1 MTLLQ
6 RMATCHM
13 IDQMEAARTVA
24 EIAVRNGASQKID
37 EFKHLVSWVADLDP
51 EVIMEIGS
59 MDGGT
64 LRAWRAIAPDAD
76 LVSISLT
83 GGPYG
88 GGSVPECLADHHLDR
103 DSHLQTTLDLLR
115 EILNGRP
122 VDFLFIDGDH
132 TYEGVR
138 QDFDM
143 YSTLVRP
150 GGLIAFH
157 DILPSDA
164 PEGGSV
170 SQLWDELT
178 PLYRTHEFCVPHE
191 LRDYGVWGG
200 IGLIEW

>member
-1 MTLLQ
+1 MMLQ
-6 RMATCHM
+6 M
-13 IDQMEAARTVA
+13 QAARTVA

-37 EFKHLVSWVADLDP
+37 EFKHLVSWVAGLDP
-51 EVIMEIGS
+51 EVIVEIGS

-88 GGSVPECLADHHLDR
+88 GGSVPDGLADHHLDR
-103 DSHLQTTLDLLR
+103 DSHKKSTLAALAR
-115 EILNGRP
+115 ILDGRRI
-122 VDFLFIDGDH
+122 DFLFIDGDH
-132 TYEGVR
+132 SYEGVR

-143 YSTLVRP
+143 YSALVRS

-157 DILPSDA
+157 DILASDA
-164 PEGGSV
+164 PEGGYV
-170 SQLWDELT
+170 KRLWDELT
-178 PLYRTHEFCVPHE
+178 PLYRTHEFCVPQE

>member
-1 MTLLQ
+1 
-6 RMATCHM
+6 M
-13 IDQMEAARTVA
+13 IDQMEASRMVA

-37 EFKHLVSWVADLDP
+37 ELKHLVSWVVDLDP
-51 EVIMEIGS
+51 EVIVEIGS

-88 GGSVPECLADHHLDR
+88 GGSVPEGLADHHLDA
-103 DSHLQTTLDLLR
+103 DSHSFLTLASVK
-115 EILNGRP
+115 EILYGRP
-122 VDFLFIDGDH
+122 IDFLFIDGDH
-132 TYEGVR
+132 SYDGVR

-143 YSTLVRP
+143 YSSLVRT

-157 DILPSDA
+157 DILPCEL
-164 PEGGSV
+164 PGCSV
-170 SQLWDELT
+170 SQLWDELR
-178 PLYRTHEFCVPHE
+178 PVNQTHEFVVPHE

>member
-1 MTLLQ
+1 
-6 RMATCHM
+6 M
-13 IDQMEAARTVA
+13 IDQAEAARMVA

-37 EFKHLVSWVADLDP
+37 EFKHLVSWVAELDP
-51 EVIMEIGS
+51 EVIVEIGS

-64 LRAWRAIAPDAD
+64 LRAWQAIAPDAD

-88 GGSVPECLADHHLDR
+88 GGSVPEGLADHHLDQ
-103 DSHLQTTLDLLR
+103 DSHKKSTLAALVR
-115 EILNGRP
+115 ILDGRP
-122 VDFLFIDGDH
+122 IDFLFIDGDH
-132 TYEGVR
+132 SYEGVR

-157 DILPSDA
+157 DILASDA

-170 SQLWDELT
+170 SQLWAELT
-178 PLYRTHEFCVPHE
+178 PLHRAHEFVVPHE